1 MKEPILISVDVNEIR
16 KVLGKLEPE
25 QQNVA
30 LKKALKLTAEQARDR
45 LGKKAQETYTV
56 KKTGFIKA
64 MKIRA
69 TSGMVPSATIRSDGK
84 PLPLKDFKV
93 SKAGRTTRAQVLK
106 HGSLKKLERG
116 GIKAFVN
123 NIADKEQTRKKDTAK
138 GKKGS
143 KVRHIAVA
151 QRDGKQRLGIKEKY
165 SNSIP
170 VMLGSKKYVYGLV
183 EPYIADNLQENLKKF
198 VDQALGG

>member
-1 MKEPILISVDVNEIR
+1 MKEMFLIGVDAEEVR

-56 KKTGFIKA
+56 KKAGFKKA
-64 MKIRA
+64 MKIRT
-69 TSGMVPSATIRSDGK
+69 TSGMAPSATIRSEGK
-84 PLPLKDFKV
+84 PLPLKNFEVKT
-93 SKAGRTTRAQVLK
+93 GRTTRAQVLK

-170 VMLGSKKYVYGLV
+170 VMLGSKEHVYGLV
-183 EPYIADNLQENLKKF
+183 EPHIANNLQENLKKF